1 MNEIKEKLNIKD
13 MIYVIRVKEVML
25 DSDLAK
31 LYECKNGT
39 KTLNLAVKRHI
50 NRFPERFMFRLTK
63 EELQQ
68 CSRFQFETLKGR
80 GNNIKY
86 LPYAFTEQGVAML
99 ATVIRTS
106 VAEEVSIA
114 IMDAF
119 VEMRRFI
126 NNNREIFTRV
136 ISLENDLH
144 LLNEKQGANEE
155 KFELI
160 FNELG
165 KKEFKEQLFFDGQIY
180 DAYSL
185 LVNIIR
191 EAKTKIIIIDNY
203 LDKTILDILA
213 YKDDNIFVKLYVKD
227 IKSKL
232 DITKFNL
239 QYTNTS
245 IEIIKT
251 FHDRFIIIDD
261 KILYHVGASLKDLGK
276 KMFCSK

>member
-1 MNEIKEKLNIKD
+1 
-13 MIYVIRVKEVML
+13 
-25 DSDLAK
+25 
-31 LYECKNGT
+31 
-39 KTLNLAVKRHI
+39 
-50 NRFPERFMFRLTK
+50 MFRLTK

-213 YKDDNIFVKLYVKD
+213 YKDDNIFGIHPTSKKQILNFQVPQFEEAKKLVLEAAKEIPE
-227 IKSKL
+227 IKYIGWDVAISDKGPCIIEGNSYPGVFQIKPRFNKEKTGIL
-232 DITKFNL
+232 PKYEKIMKINL
-239 QYTNTS
+239 Q
-245 IEIIKT
+245 
-251 FHDRFIIIDD
+251 
-261 KILYHVGASLKDLGK
+261 
-276 KMFCSK
+276 